1 MAEFDSYYQYFYI
14 HNVFGH
20 FYYDTLKYFGDYLY
34 PRFEHKVVGTF
45 DKAVEYITKTE
56 DMGDREVDKLNLPA
70 LILNPTGDFGLADA
84 SAGGK
89 QLWRFPNLS
98 PEINFHMYEPIFQD
112 ANVMISPAFVRVKGE
127 FDLYML
133 LNSFYEYCD
142 LKMFLLQMFG
152 GLERYIYPLY
162 FNSFMIIPEELLNYQ
177 YNNDVTNTSYSLDW
191 SGANA
196 NQQLI
201 RTINKT
207 HSVIP
212 LQLKPLYRL
221 INLNDNSTKGG
232 NTDKL
237 AEWRLN
243 ATVEF
248 ECEFPWFVV
257 LKTDYLAETIKLSL
271 EFDSS
276 FTPNRDFTNTTL
288 ADNIEISTY
297 NRPLNIAEG
306 THDPLVPEAPTLE
319 EINDPDYNPLMT
331 DYSEHL
337 DQQQKDQELED
348 QLNKNLEDVP
358 APAMRPPIQIE
369 DGSIQI
375 NTQIIDKSYVLQRRY
390 FYYYTEADHNETDRI
405 NIDIEEPILDLSKE
419 ELILYAKDIKL
430 NMGENYLFDISNNR
444 IILLIQTL
452 PYRIY
457 KDDIL
462 DILIYGEG
470 S

>member
-14 HNVFGH
+14 HNTFGH
-20 FYYDTLKYFGDYLY
+20 FYYDTLKYFGEYLY
-34 PRFEHKVVGTF
+34 PRFEHKVMGTF
-45 DKAVEYITKTE
+45 DKAVEYITKKSE
-56 DMGDREVDKLNLPA
+56 MGDREVDKLNLPA
-70 LILNPTGDFGLADA
+70 LILNPTGDFGLAEA
-84 SAGGK
+84 MAGGK

-98 PEINFHMYEPIFQD
+98 PNLNFKIYEPIFQD
-112 ANVMISPAFVRVKGE
+112 ANVMISPGFVRIKGE

-142 LKMFLLQMFG
+142 LKMYLLQMFG

-162 FNSFMIIPEELLNYQ
+162 FNSFMIIPEELLNYE
-177 YNNDVTNTSYSLDW
+177 YNNNVTGTKYTLDW
-191 SGANA
+191 SGANVS
-196 NQQLI
+196 QQLI

-243 ATVEF
+243 ATIEF
-248 ECEFPWFVV
+248 ECEFPWFLI
-257 LKTDYLAETIKLSL
+257 LKTDYLAENLNLSL
-271 EFDSS
+271 NINSS
-276 FTPNRDFTNTTL
+276 FSSRDYT
-288 ADNIEISTY
+288 NIEMSVY
-297 NRPLNIAEG
+297 HRSLNIAEG
-306 THDPLVPEAPTLE
+306 THDPLTPSPPTLE

-331 DYSEHL
+331 EYNEYL
-337 DQQQKDQELED
+337 DQQEKDQELEEEIND
-348 QLNKNLEDVP
+348 KLEDLP
-358 APAMRPPIQIE
+358 KPEMRPPVQVE
-369 DGSIQI
+369 DGTIQI
-375 NTQIIDKSYVLQRRY
+375 NTQVTDKSFVLQRRY
-390 FYYYTEADHNETDRI
+390 FYYYTENDHNEQYRIII
-405 NIDIEEPILDLSKE
+405 NIPEPTLDLNNEMIVLYAEDIEL
-419 ELILYAKDIKL
+419 KL
-430 NMGENYLFDISNNR
+430 NENYLYDISNNT
-444 IILLIQTL
+444 IILLVQKL
-452 PYRIY
+452 PYRVY